1 MSDAATSQTV
11 RSDTA
16 TEIPMPRLSDSMEEG
31 TILRWLIADGEH
43 VARGQELVE
52 IETDKASMTYESDSE
67 GALTILV
74 AEGETV
80 AVGVPIARLGERAAD
95 AAADP
100 EPVDAGPVA
109 PKPVAPGPVAPGPVA
124 PEPVD
129 AEPVEEIVEAP
140 ADVQAAPADP
150 APEAPSDMARD
161 AASVRATPLA
171 RRAARVHDVALA
183 RVGGSGPRGRILQ
196 ADVLSAA
203 GVAPA
208 PPKPEV
214 KPRTEPETA
223 APPPRVDGAKGGS
236 TRLEPTRTQQ
246 LIARRMAEAKATIP
260 EFQVQTEAQLDA
272 AIAFRAELKGI
283 LEGEA
288 PSLNDLI
295 VKACALALRGH
306 PRANGS
312 FLDGGFEL
320 HERVNV
326 GVAVAAEDALVV
338 PVVQDADTKS
348 LGQIARETR
357 SLAERV
363 RLGQITPPELA
374 GGTFTVSNLGMY
386 GMTQIVP
393 VINPPQAAILG
404 VGAARTVLAR
414 AAGAGVGSASADGIV
429 ERTLMTLTLSCD
441 HRILYGADAA
451 LFLADVKGLLEAPLQ
466 LAL

>member
-1 MSDAATSQTV
+1 MSDTATSL
-11 RSDTA
+11 TA

-52 IETDKASMTYESDSE
+52 IETDKASMTYESDAE
-67 GALTILV
+67 GTLTILL

-80 AVGVPIARLGERAAD
+80 AVGVPIARVGEGGEVPAAV
-95 AAADP
+95 ASQTQTAEIETEP
-100 EPVDAGPVA
+100 EPQ
-109 PKPVAPGPVAPGPVA
+109 
-124 PEPVD
+124 PEPAPVRHPAQDGVEPRTALPTD
-129 AEPVEEIVEAP
+129 AVH
-140 ADVQAAPADP
+140 VQ
-150 APEAPSDMARD
+150 
-161 AASVRATPLA
+161 ATPLA
-171 RRAARVHDVALA
+171 RRAARVHDVSLA
-183 RVGGSGPRGRILQ
+183 AVAGSGPRGRIVQ

-203 GVAPA
+203 GIAPPAARAAREPVAPA
-208 PPKPEV
+208 SMPEPAGRQV
-214 KPRTEPETA
+214 EPA
-223 APPPRVDGAKGGS
+223 ALGAKGGS

-272 AIAFRAELKGI
+272 AIAFRVELKGI

-312 FLDGGFEL
+312 YLDGGFEL

-326 GVAVAAEDALVV
+326 GVAVAADDALVV

-404 VGAARTVLAR
+404 VGAARSVLAR
-414 AAGAGVGSASADGIV
+414 EQGEIV
-429 ERTLMTLTLSCD
+429 ERMLITLTLSCD